1 MKLNSWIDLSNLTT
15 IERVFAYNA
24 FNVECVFGF
33 HEDFVNHNNFIM
45 KESYEDFANNNPII
59 KKENNNK
66 DDSVFGYA
74 YRNKKA
80 KMLKENEIN
89 IKDLI
94 DYYLNQ

>member
-45 KESYEDFANNNPII
+45 KESYEDFANNNNNSSEEKQYDII
-59 KKENNNK
+59 
-66 DDSVFGYA
+66 GYA
-74 YRNKKA
+74 YRNKKT
-80 KMLKENEIN
+80 KMLKENELN